1 MAEKN
6 VVNQVVYKN
15 EKSELV
21 DYTDVGAR
29 FDDIVDSESN
39 YSLKQFYDNYVD
51 FMKNTRFVYAGNTQP
66 KNNHVLLWIDTNE

>member
-15 EKSELV
+15 DKGELV
-21 DYTDVGAR
+21 GYTDVGAR
-29 FDDIVDSESN
+29 FDGVVDSESN

-51 FMKNTRFVYAGNTQP
+51 FMKNACFMYAGNTQP
-66 KNNHVLLWIDTNE
+66 KNSHVLLWIDTNE